1 MDMRQAVVQHNVQIE
16 HLDRVSWYQSLIQEW
31 TGQVPQVFVQ
41 ADGLVAAYV
50 MGYHSQAGLVHV
62 GATQVWSD
70 SIENALDALSCQGVC
85 GFASRP
91 CACGEYGGCVW
102 NGGGNGHG
110 GKGFALVVVH
120 RLHRKEGMMH
130 HETSVALPC

>member
-1 MDMRQAVVQHNVQIE
+1 MGTVQTVVQQNMVQIE

-31 TGQVPQVFVQ
+31 TGQDPQVFVQ

-70 SIENALDALSCQGVC
+70 SIENALDALSCQVYADLQADLARVANVAVPSGTVAAM
-85 GFASRP
+85 GMVGRASR
-91 CACGEYGGCVW
+91 W
-102 NGGGNGHG
+102 
-110 GKGFALVVVH
+110 
-120 RLHRKEGMMH
+120 
-130 HETSVALPC
+130 S